1 MGFWGKILRKVAFD
15 AGDKAGNPP
24 LIVKTPS
31 HSTVEFSARFKT
43 AAAIDPKIP
52 ANLNL
57 LAVWIRSIETN
68 YN

>member
-1 MGFWGKILRKVAFD
+1 MAFD
-15 AGDKAGNPP
+15 AGDKAENPP

-57 LAVWIRSIETN
+57 LAV
-68 YN
+68 

>member
-1 MGFWGKILRKVAFD
+1 MAFD

-31 HSTVEFSARFKT
+31 HSTVEFSTRFET
-43 AAAIDPKIP
+43 VAAVDPKIP

-57 LAVWIRSIETN
+57 LSV
-68 YN
+68 